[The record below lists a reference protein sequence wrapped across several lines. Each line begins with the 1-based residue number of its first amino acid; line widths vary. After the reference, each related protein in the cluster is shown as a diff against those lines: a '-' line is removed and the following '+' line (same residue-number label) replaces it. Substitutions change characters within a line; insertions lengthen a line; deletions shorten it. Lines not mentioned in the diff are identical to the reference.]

1 MHELIFDSNLCG
13 RLGIWFFSFDI
24 WLWCSRLLTLCYDG
38 CWAVTKWYIY
48 LRVLSYCLSFITFHT
63 WRSWVLGTC
72 HASIYFLSKA
82 YIVLILHRRGIFFFF
97 IDWSIL
103 ILCSGWIALSSLIVL
118 ILHRGGISL
127 FSWVFKWK
135 CGWHMKLS
143 QLLICCRYKRLE
155 VLAAFTN
162 AVRTHTL
169 SCMNMY
175 TIDPL
180 GLSPVST
187 GITVFGL

>member
-1 MHELIFDSNLCG
+1 
-13 RLGIWFFSFDI
+13 
-24 WLWCSRLLTLCYDG
+24 
-38 CWAVTKWYIY
+38 
-48 LRVLSYCLSFITFHT
+48 
-63 WRSWVLGTC
+63 
-72 HASIYFLSKA
+72 
-82 YIVLILHRRGIFFFF
+82 LILHRGGIFFFF

-103 ILCSGWIALSSLIVL
+103 ILCSDWIALSSLIVL

-162 AVRTHTL
+162 AVRTYTL
-169 SCMNMY
+169 SCMNIY

-180 GLSPVST
+180 GLSSVST